1 MASQYLLAKLL
12 HILIAVVALGTSAGL
27 GALLEFYGDHPTHG
41 SFVLRAIERITVLVV
56 LPGYA
61 LMLVTGIWLVNLS
74 WSITARWILFALALW
89 AVGILGLFSS
99 LVLVRKQRG
108 LLDSSGP
115 TSASYRRVSVLGRA
129 VGGSFGLIVV
139 LIMCLMVFKPWT

>member
-1 MASQYLLAKLL
+1 M
-12 HILIAVVALGTSAGL
+12 
-27 GALLEFYGDHPTHG
+27 
-41 SFVLRAIERITVLVV
+41 LVV

-61 LMLVTGIWLVNLS
+61 LMLVTGIWLVDLS

-89 AVGILGLFSS
+89 AVGILGLVSS
-99 LVLVRKQRG
+99 LVLVRKQRR

-115 TSASYRRVSVLGRA
+115 ACASYRRVSVLGRL

-139 LIMCLMVFKPWT
+139 LIMCLMVFKPWS